1 MSNLHHWDYKYLEK
15 ITGMKKKKEFIIDR
29 SKSKHAVH
37 PLSKRPGG
45 AAVCVE
51 YSNGEVRTYTN
62 VKHPES
68 YMKRIWEGNVNGNII
83 DVYIKDGLS

>member
-1 MSNLHHWDYKYLEK
+1 MTL
-15 ITGMKKKKEFIIDR
+15 KKKYKKTWTPDL

-37 PLSKRPGG
+37 PLSMRPGG